1 MDTENTDLKT
11 LKTESN
17 IKPEVTESKQEPIN
31 APVTVA
37 PVEKVKKPRKPLSEE
52 SKKKRADVLVRARQA
67 KLDKLKQ
74 TTTTKKQEDI
84 KPLVEPIINQILE
97 TKKAQKPPK
106 VQPEAVAKKPKKSE
120 DEKIMKK
127 VQKKLQIE
135 AVVEER
141 LSEFKDELKQKKE
154 RNKTFSIK
162 NLF

>member
-1 MDTENTDLKT
+1 MDNTENTILNT
-11 LKTESN
+11 QNN
-17 IKPEVTESKQEPIN
+17 IKPELTEGKQEPIN
-31 APVTVA
+31 APVK
-37 PVEKVKKPRKPLSEE
+37 VEKVKRPRKPLSEE

-67 KLDKLKQ
+67 KLDKLKE
-74 TTTTKKQEDI
+74 TTIAKKKEDI

-106 VQPEAVAKKPKKSE
+106 EKTEVVVKKPKKTE

-135 AVVEER
+135 SIVEDR
-141 LSEFKDELKQKKE
+141 LSEFKEALKQEKKE
-154 RNKTFSIK
+154 KKKTLSIK

>member
-1 MDTENTDLKT
+1 MNTENSENTVVN
-11 LKTESN
+11 TESK
-17 IKPEVTESKQEPIN
+17 IKPEATESKQEPIK
-31 APVTVA
+31 AVTTVA

-106 VQPEAVAKKPKKSE
+106 VQPEAVAKKPKKTE
-120 DEKIMKK
+120 DEKLMKK
-127 VQKKLQIE
+127 IHKKMQIE

-141 LSEFKDELKQKKE
+141 LSEFKEALNQQKK
-154 RNKTFSIK
+154 NLSLK